1 MKLYYIKDNLE
12 NEYYIVAIGLD
23 NIIKG
28 FKAKYK
34 NEIKE
39 IRLIS
44 QNVFVEK

>member
-12 NEYYIVAIGLD
+12 NEYYIVTSDLD
-23 NIIKG
+23 IIIKE
-28 FKAKYK
+28 FKGKYK

-44 QNVFVEK
+44 QNVFVER